1 MPINYD
7 LLNSISPGKV
17 LANLPTSPQQD
28 DGMGGFLEGLGGLI
42 GTTKSSQKQPI
53 GSVNPASVETAITNP
68 GALDSRPRMEQ
79 IVSNNPIFNNA
90 QANVGLK
97 EGSPV
102 LAQYLS
108 KANPNLDPSVTPWC
122 AGFVGSVLNA
132 SGLKGTGS
140 LAARS
145 YLNFGSPVDKP
156 SVGDVVV
163 LSRGSDPSKGHVGFY
178 AGQDRAGNPLVLGGN
193 QDNSVSI
200 KAFPSNRIL
209 GFRRPPSGQEV
220 QQFAQQNN
228 IKGPGQLANLT
239 NPKTQSHPM
248 LQQTMKGIA
257 NVESSGSKNPYS
269 LISKPSRNGDRAYG
283 KYQIMGKNIGPWS
296 KAALGRQVSRDEFL
310 SNPELQEQIAS
321 HHINNNLNKYND
333 PEEAASVW
341 FSGRPKAK
349 AGNSRDVYGTTVP
362 DYIKKFNEGFNT
374 TLNNDQPLLPSE
386 PVKKPGDS
394 YAPNPLKPESGVNW
408 GLLQSL
414 INNKNNM
421 VM

>member
-1 MPINYD
+1 MAINYG

-17 LANLPTSPQQD
+17 IANIPSSPSQD
-28 DGMGGFLEGLGGLI
+28 SGMGGFLEGLQGLI
-42 GTTKSSQKQPI
+42 GTPSNPQKQPI
-53 GSVNPASVETAITNP
+53 GSVNPSTVQTAMTDP
-68 GALDSRPRMEQ
+68 DALDSRPRMEQ
-79 IVSNNPIFNNA
+79 IVSDNPVFKNA
-90 QANVGLK
+90 QQNVGLK
-97 EGSPV
+97 EGNPI

-122 AGFVGSVLNA
+122 AGYVGSVLNA

-145 YLNFGSPVDKP
+145 YLNYGTPTDKP

-163 LSRGSDPSKGHVGFY
+163 LSRGGDPSKGHVGFY

-200 KAFPSNRIL
+200 KAFPSNRVL
-209 GFRRPPSGQEV
+209 GFRRPPTGQQV

-228 IKGPGQLANLT
+228 IKDPGQLASIT
-239 NPKTQSHPM
+239 KPQSHPL
-248 LQQTMKGIA
+248 LQKTMKGIA
-257 NVESSGSKNPYS
+257 SVESSGTNTPYA
-269 LISKPSRNGDRAYG
+269 LISKPSRNGDKAYG
-283 KYQIMGKNIGPWS
+283 KYQIMGKNIPSWT
-296 KAALGRQVSRDEFL
+296 KAATGKAYSPQEFL
-310 SNPELQEQIAS
+310 SNPEIQERTAS
-321 HHINNNLNKYND
+321 YHINNNLHKYND

-394 YAPNPLKPESGVNW
+394 YGPNPLKPESGVNW